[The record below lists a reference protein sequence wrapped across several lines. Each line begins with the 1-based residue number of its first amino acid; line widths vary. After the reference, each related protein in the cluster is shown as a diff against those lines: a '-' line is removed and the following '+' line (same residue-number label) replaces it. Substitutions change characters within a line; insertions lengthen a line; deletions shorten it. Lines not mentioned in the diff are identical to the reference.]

1 MTSGSAESPAL
12 VCLCKRLRKQRSS
25 SSITMDDRDSGLLRK
40 QSWMGSGS
48 NLSSARSD
56 WGTFRTPVQG
66 ASSSAPSTFLPTLEP
81 GKLVTNLSSNT
92 GHPQASN
99 DVSKL
104 QAELNLLRERSW
116 NEQQSLYKK
125 VAEGTNAKNTLE
137 ADLARIQRDLET
149 ARREKESAERRQI
162 VAETKLASLQGT
174 HDEFVQASPR
184 LSRVSQS
191 LVEKDQNIDALKQ
204 LVSTMTMKKSEER
217 AAQIDPKE
225 FDRVRKQY
233 LELQTEMNAL
243 RTKRSHERMELTEL
257 EGVVLEVETRARD
270 TQIENK
276 TLKMEKDAQRQ
287 RI

>member
-1 MTSGSAESPAL
+1 MKKPEPGL
-12 VCLCKRLRKQRSS
+12 L
-25 SSITMDDRDSGLLRK
+25 SIDMDERDSGLLRK
-40 QSWMGSGS
+40 QSWMGPNS

-56 WGTFRTPVQG
+56 WGALRTPVQG
-66 ASSSAPSTFLPTLEP
+66 VASTAPSTFLPTLEP
-81 GKLVTNLSSNT
+81 GKIVHT

-137 ADLARIQRDLET
+137 ADLARMQRDLET

-162 VAETKLASLQGT
+162 VAESKLASLQGT

-191 LVEKDQNIDALKQ
+191 LAEKDQNIDALKQ

-225 FDRVRKQY
+225 FDRVRKQN
-233 LELQTEMNAL
+233 L
-243 RTKRSHERMELTEL
+243 
-257 EGVVLEVETRARD
+257 
-270 TQIENK
+270 
-276 TLKMEKDAQRQ
+276 
-287 RI
+287 

>member
-1 MTSGSAESPAL
+1 
-12 VCLCKRLRKQRSS
+12 
-25 SSITMDDRDSGLLRK
+25 MDERDSGTLRK
-40 QSWMGSGS
+40 VSRLAQGS
-48 NLSSARSD
+48 NVGFPRPNSD
-56 WGTFRTPVQG
+56 FSISRTPVQG
-66 ASSSAPSTFLPTLEP
+66 SLAMNTTTFLPTLEQ
-81 GKLVTNLSSNT
+81 GKTAANSAPHT

-137 ADLARIQRDLET
+137 ADLARMQRDLEA
-149 ARREKESAERRQI
+149 ARREKDSAERRQI
-162 VAETKLASLQGT
+162 MAETKLSSLQGT

-184 LSRVSQS
+184 LSKVSQT

-204 LVSTMTMKKSEER
+204 LVSAMTMKKSEER

-225 FDRVRKQY
+225 FDRVRKQN
-233 LELQTEMNAL
+233 LELQAELNAL

-270 TQIENK
+270 THIGNK

-287 RI
+287 RIE